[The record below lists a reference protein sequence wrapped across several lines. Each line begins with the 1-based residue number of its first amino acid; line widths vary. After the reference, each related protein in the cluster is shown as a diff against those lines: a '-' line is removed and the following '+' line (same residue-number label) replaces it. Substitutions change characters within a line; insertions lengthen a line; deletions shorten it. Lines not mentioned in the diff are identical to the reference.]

1 MRLLFLTPQF
11 PYPPHKGTTLRNYN
25 VIAGLARR
33 HTIDLLSFVDD
44 ATDPQPSPLDQLC
57 RRIATVQLPRRATSR
72 RALDTLLSPW
82 PDMGLRLWSPEF
94 RRQLAAW
101 LRDGAYDVI
110 QVEGLELARYVLTPT
125 PTTRPLQ
132 GVSRSTDKG
141 GRRPSIVFDDH
152 NAEYLLQKRI
162 AEAEITAR
170 GWNAGA
176 VYSSIQWRKLRRFE
190 CQVCQQA
197 DRVVCVSK
205 ADAGAVQQL
214 DAALEPHVIPN
225 GVDTEF
231 YRREVVTPLELSPH
245 SLVFTGTMD
254 FRPNVDAMLWFA
266 QDVLPLVKRDVPD
279 VHLYI
284 VGQRPHARLEAL
296 RADPA
301 ITMTGAVEDTRPYTS
316 AAAVYVVPLR
326 MGGGTRLKLL
336 EALALQ
342 TPIVSTTLGAEGFA
356 VTSGQEL
363 LLVDEAAAF
372 ARAIVEL
379 LADRDRAQ
387 ALGSAGRAFAV
398 QHYDWRQI
406 VPKFDEVY
414 GALASCSTLTRRG

>member
-1 MRLLFLTPQF
+1 MHLLFLTPQF

-25 VIAGLARR
+25 VMAGLAQR
-33 HTIDLLSFVDD
+33 HTIDLLSFADD
-44 ATDPQPSPLDQLC
+44 PVIPQPSPLDRLC
-57 RRIATVQLPRRATSR
+57 RRIATVPLPRRTTSR

-94 RRQLAAW
+94 RQQLAAW

-110 QVEGLELARYVLTPT
+110 QVEGLELARYVLNSD
-125 PTTRPLQ
+125 RGQ
-132 GVSRSTDKG
+132 GR
-141 GRRPSIVFDDH
+141 IVFDDH

-162 AEAEITAR
+162 AEAEIAAR

-190 CQVCQQA
+190 RRVCQQA
-197 DRVVCVSK
+197 DRVVCVSE

-214 DAALEPHVIPN
+214 DPALQSHVIPN

-231 YRREVVTPLELSPH
+231 YRREAVTPLELSPY

-266 QDVLPLVKRDVPD
+266 KDVLPLVQRDVPA

-284 VGQRPHARLEAL
+284 VGQRPHARLETL

-301 ITMTGAVEDTRPYTS
+301 ITITGAVEDTRPYTS

-342 TPIVSTTLGAEGFA
+342 TPTVSTTLGAEGFA

-363 LLVDEAAAF
+363 LLADDAVTF
-372 ARAIVEL
+372 ACAIVDL
-379 LADRDRAQ
+379 MADRDRAQ
-387 ALGSAGRAFAV
+387 ALGNAGRAFAV
-398 QHYDWRQI
+398 QRFDWHQI
-406 VPKFDEVY
+406 VPKFEEVY
-414 GALASCSTLTRRG
+414 GA

>member
-25 VIAGLARR
+25 VIARLAQR
-33 HTIDLLSFVDD
+33 HTIDLLSFTDD
-44 ATDPQPSPLDQLC
+44 SASSQPSPLNQLC
-57 RRIATVQLPRRATSR
+57 RRLATVKLPTRATSR
-72 RALDTLLSPW
+72 RAMDTLLSTW
-82 PDMGLRLWSPEF
+82 PDMGLRLWSSEF
-94 RRQLAAW
+94 RQQLAAW
-101 LRDGAYDVI
+101 LREGAYDVI
-110 QVEGLELARYVLTPT
+110 QVEGLELARYVLNSPKS
-125 PTTRPLQ
+125 Q
-132 GVSRSTDKG
+132 GR
-141 GRRPSIVFDDH
+141 IVFDDH

-162 AEAEITAR
+162 AEAEIAAR

-190 CQVCQQA
+190 RQVCQQA
-197 DRVVCVSK
+197 DRVVCVSE
-205 ADAGAVQQL
+205 ADADAVRQL
-214 DAALEPHVIPN
+214 DAALQPHVIPN

-231 YRREVVTPLELSPH
+231 YRRENVTPLELPPH
-245 SLVFTGTMD
+245 TLVFTGTMD

-266 QDVLPLVKRDVPD
+266 HDVLPLVKRDVPD

-284 VGQRPHARLEAL
+284 VGQRPHARLEVL

-301 ITMTGAVEDTRPYTS
+301 VTITGAVEDTRPYTS
-316 AAAVYVVPLR
+316 AAQVYVVPLR

-363 LLVDEAAAF
+363 LLVDDAAAF

-387 ALGSAGRAFAV
+387 ALGAAGRSFAV
-398 QHYDWRQI
+398 QHYDWRRI
-406 VPKFDEVY
+406 VPKFEEVY
-414 GALASCSTLTRRG
+414 STLL

>member
-25 VIAGLARR
+25 VMARLAQR
-33 HTIDLLSFVDD
+33 HTIDLLSF
-44 ATDPQPSPLDQLC
+44 TDESASPPPSPLDQLC
-57 RRIATVQLPRRATSR
+57 RRIATVKLPIRATSR
-72 RALDTLLSPW
+72 RALDTLLSTW
-82 PDMGLRLWSPEF
+82 PDMGLRLWSVEF
-94 RRQLAAW
+94 RQQLAAW
-101 LRDGAYDVI
+101 LRYGGYDVI
-110 QVEGLELARYVLTPT
+110 QVEGLELARYVLNSDK
-125 PTTRPLQ
+125 RQ
-132 GVSRSTDKG
+132 GR
-141 GRRPSIVFDDH
+141 IIFDDH

-162 AEAEITAR
+162 AAAEIAAR

-190 CQVCQQA
+190 RQVCQQA
-197 DRVVCVSK
+197 DRVVCVSE
-205 ADAGAVQQL
+205 ADAAAVRQL
-214 DAALEPHVIPN
+214 DATLQPYVIPN

-231 YRREVVTPLELSPH
+231 YRRENVAPLELPPH
-245 SLVFTGTMD
+245 TLVFTGTMD

-266 QDVLPLVKRDVPD
+266 HDVLPLVKRDVPE

-284 VGQRPHARLEAL
+284 VGQRPHARLEVL

-301 ITMTGAVEDTRPYTS
+301 ITITGAVEDTRPYTS
-316 AAAVYVVPLR
+316 AAQVYVVPLR

-363 LLVDEAAAF
+363 LLVDDAAAF
-372 ARAIVEL
+372 ASAIVEL

-387 ALGSAGRAFAV
+387 ALGAAGRSLAV
-398 QHYDWRQI
+398 QNYDWRRI
-406 VPKFDEVY
+406 VPKFEDMY
-414 GALASCSTLTRRG
+414 NTLR

>member
-25 VIAGLARR
+25 MIAGLASR
-33 HTIDLLSFVDD
+33 HTIDLLSFADD
-44 ATDPQPSPLDQLC
+44 PVTSQPSHPKTGIVSSPLDQLC

-94 RRQLAAW
+94 RQQLAAW

-110 QVEGLELARYVLTPT
+110 QVEGLELARYALNSD
-125 PTTRPLQ
+125 RGQ
-132 GVSRSTDKG
+132 GR
-141 GRRPSIVFDDH
+141 IVFDDH

-162 AEAEITAR
+162 AEAEIAAR

-190 CQVCQQA
+190 RRVCQQA
-197 DRVVCVSK
+197 DRVVCVSE

-214 DAALEPHVIPN
+214 DPALQPHVIPN

-231 YRREVVTPLELSPH
+231 YRREAVTPLELPPH
-245 SLVFTGTMD
+245 SLIFTGTMD

-284 VGQRPHARLEAL
+284 VGQRPHMRLDVL
-296 RADPA
+296 RVDPA
-301 ITMTGAVEDTRPYTS
+301 ITITGAVEDTRPYTC
-316 AAAVYVVPLR
+316 AAEVYVVPLR

-342 TPIVSTTLGAEGFA
+342 TPIVSTTLGAEGFP

-363 LLVDEAAAF
+363 LLADEPLGF

-387 ALGSAGRAFAV
+387 ALGTAGRVFAV
-398 QHYDWRQI
+398 DHYDWRQI
-406 VPKFDEVY
+406 VPKFEEVY
-414 GALASCSTLTRRG
+414 GALA